1 MPNKQGGKN
10 YKKAKSKTSNEGKET
25 PLADPDEAQMYG
37 RIMKSTGN
45 GYFTVFCNDNHE
57 RLCHIRGAMRKR
69 VWVEPGDVVLVSLRD
84 FDNQTV
90 SLPTTTKEPIPYW
103 QLETKEEPVKKQA
116 PKYKGDERGDIIY
129 KYERKDE
136 SYIKKTDGGANPLIF
151 KEIDKMD
158 EAKLNII
165 KYAVPGD
172 EKANQI
178 YEEMAQDD
186 GFEFDRGDGDEEDE
200 DDNDGRPRRKKGNQ
214 HIDKRL
220 EEIKDAEV
228 NDIIIDDI

>member
-25 PLADPDEAQMYG
+25 PLADPDDAQMYG
-37 RIMKSTGN
+37 RIMKTTGN

-84 FDNQTV
+84 FDNQTI
-90 SLPTTTKEPIPYW
+90 TTESTVKDPVPYW
-103 QLETKEEPVKKQA
+103 QLETKKEEQKKQP

-136 SYIKKTDGGANPLIF
+136 SYIKKIDLSANPLIF

-158 EAKLNII
+158 EAKLAII
-165 KYAVPGD
+165 KTSVPGD
-172 EKANQI
+172 ERANQI

-186 GFEFDRGDGDEEDE
+186 GFEFDRGTDDEEEE
-200 DDNDGRPRRKKGNQ
+200 DNNNRPRRKKGNQ

-220 EEIKDAEV
+220 EEIKDAEL
-228 NDIIIDDI
+228 NDINIDDI

>member
-37 RIMKSTGN
+37 RVMKTNGN

-84 FDNQTV
+84 FDNQTI
-90 SLPTTTKEPIPYW
+90 TTESTAKDPVPYW
-103 QLETKEEPVKKQA
+103 QLETKKEEQKKQL

-136 SYIKKTDGGANPLIF
+136 SYIKKMDATANPLIF

-158 EAKLNII
+158 EAKLTII
-165 KYAVPGD
+165 KTSVPGD
-172 EKANQI
+172 ERANQI
-178 YEEMAQDD
+178 YQEMAQDD
-186 GFEFDRGDGDEEDE
+186 GFEFDRGTDDEEEE
-200 DDNDGRPRRKKGNQ
+200 DNNGRPRRKKGNQ

-220 EEIKDAEV
+220 EEIKDAEL
-228 NDIIIDDI
+228 NDINIDDI

>member
-10 YKKAKSKTSNEGKET
+10 YKKAKNKTSNEGKEI
-25 PLADPDEAQMYG
+25 PLADPDQAQMYG
-37 RIMKSTGN
+37 RIMKTTGN
-45 GYFTVFCNDNHE
+45 GYFAVFCNDNHE

-84 FDNQTV
+84 FDNQTIATESTV
-90 SLPTTTKEPIPYW
+90 KDPAPYW
-103 QLETKEEPVKKQA
+103 QLETKKEEQKKQP

-136 SYIKKTDGGANPLIF
+136 SYIKKTDPAANPLIF

-158 EAKLNII
+158 EAKLTII
-165 KYAVPGD
+165 KTSVPGD
-172 EKANQI
+172 ERANQI

-186 GFEFDRGDGDEEDE
+186 GFEFDRGSDNEEEEED
-200 DDNDGRPRRKKGNQ
+200 NSRPRRKKGNQ

-220 EEIKDAEV
+220 EEIKDAEI

>member
-1 MPNKQGGKN
+1 MANKQGGKN

-25 PLADPDEAQMYG
+25 PLADPDDAQMYG
-37 RIMKSTGN
+37 RIMKINGN

-57 RLCHIRGAMRKR
+57 RICHIRGAMRKR
-69 VWVEPGDVVLVSLRD
+69 VWVEPGDVVLISIRD

-90 SLPTTTKEPIPYW
+90 TPDITNNIKDPAPFWQLATKETT
-103 QLETKEEPVKKQA
+103 EKKS

-136 SYIKKTDGGANPLIF
+136 SYIKKVDVKANPIIF

-165 KYAVPGD
+165 KFAVPGD

-186 GFEFDRGDGDEEDE
+186 GFEFDRGDNSEEEEDG
-200 DDNDGRPRRKKGNQ
+200 DGRPRRKKGNQ

-220 EEIKDAEV
+220 IEMKDAEL
-228 NDIIIDDI
+228 NNINIDDI

>member
-37 RIMKSTGN
+37 RIMKTNGN

-90 SLPTTTKEPIPYW
+90 TTEFISNDPVPYW
-103 QLETKEEPVKKQA
+103 QLETKKEEKKKQH
-116 PKYKGDERGDIIY
+116 PKYKGDERGDIIH
-129 KYERKDE
+129 KYDRKDE
-136 SYIKKTDGGANPLIF
+136 SHIKKVDTTANPLIF

-158 EAKLNII
+158 EAKLTII
-165 KYAVPGD
+165 KTSVPGD
-172 EKANQI
+172 ERANQI
-178 YEEMAQDD
+178 YQEMAQDD
-186 GFEFDRGDGDEEDE
+186 GFEFDRGSGSEEE
-200 DDNDGRPRRKKGNQ
+200 EENDGRPRRKKGNQ

-220 EEIKDAEV
+220 EEIKAAEI

>member
-37 RIMKSTGN
+37 RIMKTNGN

-90 SLPTTTKEPIPYW
+90 TPEYTAKDPVPYW
-103 QLETKEEPVKKQA
+103 QLETKKEEQKKQL

-136 SYIKKTDGGANPLIF
+136 SYIKKMDATANPLIF

-158 EAKLNII
+158 EAKLTII
-165 KYAVPGD
+165 KTSVPGD
-172 EKANQI
+172 ERANQI
-178 YEEMAQDD
+178 YQEMAQDD
-186 GFEFDRGDGDEEDE
+186 GFEFDRGTDDEEEE
-200 DDNDGRPRRKKGNQ
+200 DNNDRPRRKKGNQ

-220 EEIKDAEV
+220 EEIKDAEL
-228 NDIIIDDI
+228 NDINIDDI